1 MAPAAQLRVI
11 FHSWVHQL
19 VRISSEPTWMLYLCV
34 CVCCGGLFSTG
45 QEGHLLHLACVLV
58 ELPLQPHQMCDC
70 CCAAAARSAAV
81 AAATLA

>member
-1 MAPAAQLRVI
+1 MAPTAQLRVI
-11 FHSWVHQL
+11 FHSLVCQL
-19 VRISSEPTWMLYLCV
+19 VRISSEPTWMLYL

-58 ELPLQPHQMCDC
+58 GLPLQPHQMCDC